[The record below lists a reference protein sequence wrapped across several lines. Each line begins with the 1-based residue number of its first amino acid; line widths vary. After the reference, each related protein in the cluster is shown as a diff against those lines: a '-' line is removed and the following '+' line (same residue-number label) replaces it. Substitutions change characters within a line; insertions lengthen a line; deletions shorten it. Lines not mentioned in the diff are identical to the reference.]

1 MSTRD
6 IDDYMSFN
14 SLQNLIKS
22 NSNKIVTQPGESVM
36 DAANRFNLFDLGEIK
51 ERNKTLLLNQKTS
64 TPQEIK
70 TGGPI
75 EIVSDDVKKIC
86 NTLDRLNYKVFRG
99 DSKNYNLN
107 IVGLRNDNAEPN
119 KFDDEMWVFWRF
131 ENRWT
136 LKKYKITTD
145 PGLSYLTDPI
155 SEAGTAILKEGQYT
169 KAYRLGKHQGKY
181 EALVQSQPL
190 TVIRDFNRDGKLDF
204 ASGKEQ
210 TGFFGIN
217 IHRSSPTGESTLV
230 NKWSA
235 GCQVFARI
243 TEYNEFI
250 GLCKKAIAE
259 WGNEF
264 TYTLIRKSWIK

>member
-1 MSTRD
+1 M
-6 IDDYMSFN
+6 F
-14 SLQNLIKS
+14 
-22 NSNKIVTQPGESVM
+22 G
-36 DAANRFNLFDLGEIK
+36 FDK
-51 ERNKTLLLNQKTS
+51 M
-64 TPQEIK
+64 
-70 TGGPI
+70 
-75 EIVSDDVKKIC
+75 
-86 NTLDRLNYKVFRG
+86 F
-99 DSKNYNLN
+99 
-107 IVGLRNDNAEPN
+107 
-119 KFDDEMWVFWRF
+119 
-131 ENRWT
+131 
-136 LKKYKITTD
+136 
-145 PGLSYLTDPI
+145 
-155 SEAGTAILKEGQYT
+155 
-169 KAYRLGKHQGKY
+169 
-181 EALVQSQPL
+181 
-190 TVIRDFNRDGKLDF
+190 DFNRDGKLDF